1 MIVPVPR
8 LTVVASPFWSMVT
21 IPGVCDAHW
30 IAAWNSHD
38 LDAIL
43 SHYSPD
49 VVLTSPVA
57 ARILNEPSGTVRG
70 KDALRNYFT
79 LGLEAYPNLRFD
91 LLDVMQ
97 GLSSIVLCYINQK
110 GTKTAEFMEFDER
123 GKVIRVVANY
133 SV

>member
-1 MIVPVPR
+1 MPSE
-8 LTVVASPFWSMVT
+8 LNAKEFAA
-21 IPGVCDAHW
+21 DW
-30 IAAWNSHD
+30 IAAWNSHN

-57 ARILNEPSGTVRG
+57 AKILNDPSGTVRG
-70 KDALRNYFT
+70 KAALRNYFKV
-79 LGLEAYPNLRFD
+79 GLEAYPNLRFD
-91 LLDVMQ
+91 LQDVMQ
-97 GLSSIVLCYINQK
+97 GLSSVVLCYVNQK
-110 GTKTAEFMEFDER
+110 GTKTAEFMEFDDS

>member
-1 MIVPVPR
+1 M
-8 LTVVASPFWSMVT
+8 TAESNANQFAA
-21 IPGVCDAHW
+21 DW
-30 IAAWNSHD
+30 IAAWNSHN
-38 LDAIL
+38 LDTIL

-57 ARILNEPSGTVRG
+57 ARILNDPSGTVRG

-79 LGLEAYPNLRFD
+79 LGLEAYPNLHFD

-133 SV
+133 SA